1 MRKLLFGA
9 FAVILV
15 AAAPV
20 RAQGDRPVH
29 FNIGGGF
36 TMPVSDI
43 GERFGTGGGFNAGL
57 VFETSKVFAFG
68 VEYAWNGTSGNTTEI
83 PLSIDPDFSVGPG
96 NTAIIE
102 SKHDMHSITFNGL
115 LQTSPDN
122 RARFYGIGGI
132 GAYHR
137 NISLTTPDI
146 GFTTYC
152 DPYWY
157 FCYPAAV
164 EIDRVVGDRA
174 SWDTGMNLG
183 AGVTFKMGEAALFYI
198 ETRWHYIW
206 GPEFTGTDGEIRNAN
221 GQYFPVTF
229 GFRF

>member
-1 MRKLLFGA
+1 MGKLLFGA

-15 AAAPV
+15 AASPV

-36 TMPVSDI
+36 TTPMSDI

-57 VFETSKVFAFG
+57 VIDVSEAFSIQA
-68 VEYAWNGTSGNTTEI
+68 EYEWNGLAGNTTEI
-83 PLSIDPDFSVGPG
+83 PTSIDPDFSVP
-96 NTAIIE
+96 NTTALIE
-102 SKHDMHSITFNGL
+102 SKHDMHSVTFNGL
-115 LQTSPDN
+115 VQAPGDRKFN
-122 RARFYGIGGI
+122 VYGIGGA
-132 GAYHR
+132 GMYHR
-137 NISLTTPDI
+137 NIALTTPDV

-157 FCYPAAV
+157 FCYPVAV
-164 EIDRVVGDRA
+164 EVDRVVGDRA
-174 SWDTGMNLG
+174 SWDAGMNVG
-183 AGVTFKMGEAALFYI
+183 AGVTLKLGDAALFYV

-206 GPEFTGTDGEIRNAN
+206 GPEFTGPDGVVRKAN